1 MEEKKKLKI
10 MVEESSVTL
19 VDKANTLK
27 LSKEDIVALFER
39 NGSFYMFY
47 FN

>member
-10 MVEESSVTL
+10 MVEESSVIL
-19 VDKANTLK
+19 VDKVNTLR
-27 LSKEDIVALFER
+27 LNKEDIVALFER